1 MPTLAV
7 LGFMMVV
14 IFMYLIMSKRMSA
27 MTALILIPLLFAAGM
42 GFAGVAKFSLIG
54 KWALDGVKQV
64 APTGIMIC
72 FAILYFGVMIDAGLF
87 DPLIKKILEAVHG
100 DPLKVS
106 VGTAVLAAII
116 SLDGDG
122 STTYMV
128 TCSAMLAVH
137 QRLGMDPLILPSVAV
152 LQNSV
157 MNIIPWGGPTGR
169 VLASLKVESGDVFTP
184 LIPGMI
190 LGSLWVCFVAYRW
203 GLKERARLGVMQL
216 DNSEI
221 AAKVQVSEDPEAEK
235 LRRPDRFL
243 MNLGLTVLLMAALM
257 ASLLPL
263 NILFM
268 VGTALALMINYPK
281 LKDQQARI
289 VANGANAMPVVA
301 MVFAAGI
308 FMGIMGG
315 SKMVDAMAKSLI
327 AAIPTSMGPHMSFIS
342 AFLSLPGTFFLTNDA
357 YYFGVLPVL
366 AKAAATYG
374 ISPEE
379 MGRAALIGQGAHLLS
394 PLVPST
400 YLLVGLNKIEFGDL
414 QKRCLLPAVGVSTHS
429 GSSSA
434 SRAAAAASSCAV
446 RKALIL
452 ACWFG

>member
-14 IFMYLIMSKRMSA
+14 IFMHLIMSKRMSA
-27 MTALILIPLLFAAGM
+27 MTALILIPLLFAVGM
-42 GFAGVAKFSLIG
+42 GFVGVAKFSIIG
-54 KWALDGVKQV
+54 KWALDGVKRV

-72 FAILYFGVMIDAGLF
+72 FAILYFGIMIDAGLF
-87 DPLIKKILEAVHG
+87 DPLIKKILEVVHG

-137 QRLGMDPLILPSVAV
+137 RRLGMDPLILPSVAV

-169 VLASLKVESGDVFTP
+169 VLASLKVEAADVFTP
-184 LIPGMI
+184 LIPAMF

-203 GLKERARLGVMQL
+203 GLKERARLGVMNL

-243 MNLGLTVLLMAALM
+243 MNLGVTALLMVALM

-268 VGTALALMINYPK
+268 IGTALALLINYPK

-308 FMGIMGG
+308 FMGVMGG
-315 SKMVDAMAKSLI
+315 SKMVDAMAQSLI
-327 AAIPTSMGPHMSFIS
+327 AAIPASMGPHMSFIS

-374 ISPEE
+374 ISAEE

-414 QKRCLLPAVGVSTHS
+414 QKRCLLPAIGVSMVWLLTCLVL
-429 GSSSA
+429 GYI
-434 SRAAAAASSCAV
+434 R
-446 RKALIL
+446 L
-452 ACWFG
+452 

>member
-184 LIPGMI
+184 LIPGMV

-203 GLKERARLGVMQL
+203 GLKERARLGVMQM

-308 FMGIMGG
+308 FMGVMGG

-414 QKRCLLPAVGVSTHS
+414 QKRCLLPAVGVSMVWLLT
-429 GSSSA
+429 
-434 SRAAAAASSCAV
+434 CL
-446 RKALIL
+446 ALGFIHL
-452 ACWFG
+452 

>member
-1 MPTLAV
+1 MPTLAI
-7 LGFMMVV
+7 LGFLMVV
-14 IFMYLIMSKRMSA
+14 VFMYLIMSKRMSA
-27 MTALILIPLLFAAGM
+27 MTALILIPLVFGVGM
-42 GFAGVAKFSLIG
+42 GFAGVAKFADIG
-54 KWALDGVKQV
+54 KWALAGVRQV

-87 DPLIKKILEAVHG
+87 DPLIKKILEVVHG

-152 LQNSV
+152 MMNSV

-169 VLASLKVESGDVFTP
+169 VLAALKVDAADVFTP
-184 LIPGMI
+184 LIPGMF
-190 LGSLWVCFVAYRW
+190 LGALWVCFVAYRW
-203 GLKERARLGVMQL
+203 GLKERTRLGVMQL
-216 DNSEI
+216 DNSAI
-221 AAKVQVSEDPEAEK
+221 ASKVQVSEDPEADK
-235 LRRPDRFL
+235 LRRPDRFFI
-243 MNLGLTVLLMAALM
+243 NLGLTILLMVALM
-257 ASLLPL
+257 SGWLPL

-268 VGTALALMINYPK
+268 IGLAFALLINYPT
-281 LKDQQARI
+281 LKEQQARI

-308 FMGIMGG
+308 FMGIMAG
-315 SKMVDAMAKSLI
+315 SKMVDSMALSLI
-327 AAIPTSMGPHMSFIS
+327 AAIPPSMGPHMSIIS
-342 AFLSLPGTFFLTNDA
+342 AMLSLPGTFFLTNDA

-366 AKAAATYG
+366 AKAAASYG

-379 MGRAALIGQGAHLLS
+379 MGRAALIGQGSHLLS

-400 YLLVGLNKIEFGDL
+400 YLLVGLNKVEFGDL
-414 QKRCLLPAVGVSTHS
+414 QKYCLLPAIGVSVVWLIT
-429 GSSSA
+429 
-434 SRAAAAASSCAV
+434 AV
-446 RKALIL
+446 TLGLIRI
-452 ACWFG
+452 

>member
-327 AAIPTSMGPHMSFIS
+327 AAIPTSTGPHMSFIS

-414 QKRCLLPAVGVSTHS
+414 QKRCLLPAVGVSMVWLLT
-429 GSSSA
+429 
-434 SRAAAAASSCAV
+434 CL
-446 RKALIL
+446 ALGFIHL
-452 ACWFG
+452 

>member
-308 FMGIMGG
+308 FMGVMGG

-414 QKRCLLPAVGVSTHS
+414 QKRCLLPAVGVSMVWLLT
-429 GSSSA
+429 
-434 SRAAAAASSCAV
+434 CL
-446 RKALIL
+446 ALGFIHL
-452 ACWFG
+452 

>member
-1 MPTLAV
+1 MPTLAI
-7 LGFMMVV
+7 LGFLMVV
-14 IFMYLIMSKRMSA
+14 VFMYLIMSKRMSA
-27 MTALILIPLLFAAGM
+27 MTALILIPLVFGVGM
-42 GFAGVAKFSLIG
+42 GFAGVAKFADIG
-54 KWALDGVKQV
+54 KWALAGVRQV

-87 DPLIKKILEAVHG
+87 DPLIKKILEVVHG

-152 LQNSV
+152 MMNSV

-169 VLASLKVESGDVFTP
+169 VLAALKVDAADVFTP
-184 LIPGMI
+184 LIPGMF
-190 LGSLWVCFVAYRW
+190 LGALWVCFVAYRW
-203 GLKERARLGVMQL
+203 GLKERTRLGVMQL
-216 DNSEI
+216 DNSAI
-221 AAKVQVSEDPEAEK
+221 ASKVQVSEDPEADK
-235 LRRPDRFL
+235 LRRPDRFFI
-243 MNLGLTVLLMAALM
+243 NLGLTILLMVALM
-257 ASLLPL
+257 SGWLPL

-268 VGTALALMINYPK
+268 IGLAFALLINYPT
-281 LKDQQARI
+281 LKEQQARI

-308 FMGIMGG
+308 FMGIMAG
-315 SKMVDAMAKSLI
+315 SKMVDSMALSLI
-327 AAIPTSMGPHMSFIS
+327 AAIPPSMGPHMSLIS
-342 AFLSLPGTFFLTNDA
+342 ALLSLPGTFFLTNDA

-366 AKAAATYG
+366 AKAAASYG

-379 MGRAALIGQGAHLLS
+379 MGRAALIGQGSHLLS

-400 YLLVGLNKIEFGDL
+400 YLLVGLNKVEFGDL
-414 QKRCLLPAVGVSTHS
+414 QKYCLLPAIGVSVVWLIT
-429 GSSSA
+429 
-434 SRAAAAASSCAV
+434 AV
-446 RKALIL
+446 TLGLIRI
-452 ACWFG
+452 